1 MAKSLIFIGILCV
14 LVGFAWLAAEQFGYK
29 NPLDFSW
36 EKEETKFYFPLGT
49 SILISLILSLI
60 VYFFRKL

>member
-14 LVGFAWLAAEQFGYK
+14 LVGLGWLATELFSYK

-36 EKEETKFYFPLGT
+36 EKGKTKVYFPLGT
-49 SILISLILSLI
+49 SILISLVLSLI
-60 VYFFRKL
+60 YYFFKKL